1 MAEIQYRCEVAEKK
15 RARSAWERHQEEKRA
30 ALQRAA
36 EEAERKKQEEMKT
49 LTADLTRK
57 LKNEASLQREIA
69 ISEALAVA
77 RVNSTI
83 LNNYLV
89 FLEALCTFFL
99 REKIILDSTIRFK
112 ISLND
117 YFFFS
122 SRLHSTTVCF
132 GILVLTSTALR
143 L

>member
-36 EEAERKKQEEMKT
+36 EETERKKQEEMKT

-69 ISEALAVA
+69 VSEALAVA

-89 FLEALCTFFL
+89 FLEALCGVRATTAMHAGICFGFASFAHGGHRVRISCERQNYFFP
-99 REKIILDSTIRFK
+99 FK
-112 ISLND
+112 ILQ
-117 YFFFS
+117 
-122 SRLHSTTVCF
+122 L
-132 GILVLTSTALR
+132 L
-143 L
+143 

>member
-99 REKIILDSTIRFK
+99 REKIILI
-112 ISLND
+112 
-117 YFFFS
+117 
-122 SRLHSTTVCF
+122 
-132 GILVLTSTALR
+132 A
-143 L
+143 